1 MWCHSL
7 SCGIGWAVGPL
18 GVPCG
23 AEFIKVS
30 STFSVP
36 FFCESWKEF
45 HLYQNLLIVY
55 QRRMVAHFYMVF
67 KLIPTCPGLAV
78 MLDVWGPPGMG
89 PAPEVTGVAVTG
101 LAFGK
106 PMVPG
111 GGPLGRMPGWGCCW
125 PGCCWGIPCC
135 GILTTPGCWGML
147 IPGRGPWGPP
157 TIWGA
162 PGGPGCCC
170 CWLAGQIINYVT
182 FCWLFTIMDQCK

>member
-1 MWCHSL
+1 M
-7 SCGIGWAVGPL
+7 I
-18 GVPCG
+18 
-23 AEFIKVS
+23 
-30 STFSVP
+30 
-36 FFCESWKEF
+36 
-45 HLYQNLLIVY
+45 
-55 QRRMVAHFYMVF
+55 F

-101 LAFGK
+101 LALGK

-170 CWLAGQIINYVT
+170 CWLAGQIINSVT
-182 FCWLFTIMDQCK
+182 FFWLFTIKDKCKKVICFQKANQVVSGFRVLGFYLRHSLVLEDMSPATELGKST